1 METDSLVLYV
11 AASSQLPFPVL
22 DRSLELA
29 IESEC

>member
-1 METDSLVLYV
+1 METDSLVLCV

-22 DRSLELA
+22 ERSLELA